1 MTDTCKP
8 AQLLLHDADD
18 PHARQTAIARLRDM
32 SRDERLALL
41 MRNFSME
48 CGALGMPRRGAA
60 AARQAAPRP
69 LARAQENGRES
80 AQESGRKS
88 GHERANERANERFCK
103 APKG

>member
-60 AARQAAPRP
+60 AARKAAPRP
-69 LARAQENGRES
+69 LARTQENE
-80 AQESGRKS
+80 RK
-88 GHERANERANERFCK
+88 GDHERANERANERFCK